1 MQPDYIVYVK
11 ERSHFE
17 LEDIEN
23 DPVWIK
29 TKKAAS
35 EFGVPIIIVD
45 REKVKESEKNK
56 IKEMSDKIKGEESS
70 AEVSRFVKKVE
81 HYSSRYGNENIQ
93 EHAPKEKIDF
103 LKRYAEEKRREEDK
117 TRAVPQINSITNLES
132 TYGLR
137 REDVMDRQSN
147 LKAANAIS
155 GGER

>member
-45 REKVKESEKNK
+45 REKVKESEK
-56 IKEMSDKIKGEESS
+56 IKL
-70 AEVSRFVKKVE
+70 KKC
-81 HYSSRYGNENIQ
+81 Q
-93 EHAPKEKIDF
+93 TK
-103 LKRYAEEKRREEDK
+103 
-117 TRAVPQINSITNLES
+117 
-132 TYGLR
+132 
-137 REDVMDRQSN
+137 
-147 LKAANAIS
+147 
-155 GGER
+155 